1 VHARQPE
8 RMPSTFAIRRTAGQV
23 LAAFLFLVLSACATP
38 AAQGPAAAA
47 AAALSHLQPAE
58 LKAAWWHDNRW
69 RYHDDGEA
77 GAAYGRL
84 VASQSPWPEWHQVQI
99 ASLPAGL
106 RFEMALAPGQ
116 PPEKPGA
123 FGTFDRIPNARF
135 VRNMLAVKT
144 AWKPVV
150 DRVVTF
156 EIVDPLPAD
165 TGLVGPQID
174 SEAGLYLPGGA
185 SQLEMKV
192 PAAERIAHLRI
203 VAVRPIE

>member
-1 VHARQPE
+1 MKAGHA
-8 RMPSTFAIRRTAGQV
+8 
-23 LAAFLFLVLSACATP
+23 LAAFLFLILSACATP
-38 AAQGPAAAA
+38 AAQRPAAASA
-47 AAALSHLQPAE
+47 SSHLQPAE
-58 LKAAWWHDNRW
+58 LKAAWWRDNRW
-69 RYHDDGEA
+69 RYQDDSQTD
-77 GAAYGRL
+77 AAYVRL
-84 VASQSPWPEWHQVQI
+84 VASQSPWPEWHQVQVAI
-99 ASLPAGL
+99 LPAGL

-123 FGTFDRIPNARF
+123 FGTFDRIPDARF
-135 VRNMLAVKT
+135 VRHSLAVKT

-156 EIVDPLPAD
+156 EIVGPLPAD

-174 SEAGLYLPGGA
+174 AEAGLYLRGGA
-185 SQLEMKV
+185 SQLEMKL

>member
-1 VHARQPE
+1 MKSRYALL
-8 RMPSTFAIRRTAGQV
+8 T
-23 LAAFLFLVLSACATP
+23 FLFLFLTACVATAPP
-38 AAQGPAAAA
+38 AAVSAQA
-47 AAALSHLQPAE
+47 HLQPAA
-58 LKAAWWHDNRW
+58 LKAAWSRDNRW
-69 RYHDDGEA
+69 RYHDDAEA
-77 GAAYGRL
+77 DAAYGRL
-84 VASQSPWPEWHQVQI
+84 VASQSPWPEWHQVQVI
-99 ASLPAGL
+99 VLPAGL

-116 PPEKPGA
+116 PPDKPGA
-123 FGTFDRIPNARF
+123 FGTFDRIPDARF
-135 VRNMLAVKT
+135 VRTSLAVKT
-144 AWKPVV
+144 AWKPAV

-174 SEAGLYLPGGA
+174 GEAGLYLPGGA

>member
-1 VHARQPE
+1 MRSA
-8 RMPSTFAIRRTAGQV
+8 SGAGKKAGQGLV
-23 LAAFLFLVLSACATP
+23 ALLFLILSACATP
-38 AAQGPAAAA
+38 APQPLPEPATA
-47 AAALSHLQPAE
+47 SHQPAD
-58 LKAAWWHDNRW
+58 LHAAWARGNRW
-69 RYHDDGEA
+69 RYHDDAEA
-77 GAAYGRL
+77 AAAYSRL
-84 VASQSPWPEWHQVQI
+84 VSSQSPWPEWHQAQI
-99 ASLPAGL
+99 VNLPAGL

-123 FGTFDRIPNARF
+123 FGTFDRIPDARF
-135 VRNMLAVKT
+135 VRYSLAVKT

-174 SEAGLYLPGGA
+174 ADAGLYLPGGA

-203 VAVRPIE
+203 VSVRPIG